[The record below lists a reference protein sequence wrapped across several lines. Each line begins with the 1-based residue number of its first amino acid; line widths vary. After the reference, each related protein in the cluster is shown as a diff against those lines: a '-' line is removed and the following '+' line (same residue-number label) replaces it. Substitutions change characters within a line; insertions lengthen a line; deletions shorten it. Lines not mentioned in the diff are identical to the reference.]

1 MSLEKVLAQQ
11 ETAISDARI
20 AQLSECRYLSEQE
33 VIELAAKCK
42 VWKLMCTQRDCA
54 PLSVTIG
61 TSCRTA

>member
-11 ETAISDARI
+11 ETAISDARL

-42 VWKLMCTQRDCA
+42 VCKQPCLMCE
-54 PLSVTIG
+54 
-61 TSCRTA
+61 